1 MISIGNIF
9 KTNPAEFD
17 EVWVICFA
25 VDELRSLFEDFDNVF
40 HVPELAPKESLF
52 KEYPIYLKGQRLSL
66 WTGMR
71 IMYLRLY

>member
-25 VDELRSLFEDFDNVF
+25 VDELRSLFEDFDNIF
-40 HVPELAPKESLF
+40 HVPELAPKE
-52 KEYPIYLKGQRLSL
+52 KPV
-66 WTGMR
+66 
-71 IMYLRLY
+71 

>member
-25 VDELRSLFEDFDNVF
+25 VDELRSLFEDFYNVF
-40 HVPELAPKESLF
+40 HVPELAPK
-52 KEYPIYLKGQRLSL
+52 
-66 WTGMR
+66 
-71 IMYLRLY
+71 

>member
-25 VDELRSLFEDFDNVF
+25 VDELRSLFEDFDNAF
-40 HVPELAPKESLF
+40 MFRNWRPK
-52 KEYPIYLKGQRLSL
+52 KACLKSIEVWFIQDCGTNKPLQNTMCRDF
-66 WTGMR
+66 
-71 IMYLRLY
+71 

>member
-25 VDELRSLFEDFDNVF
+25 VDEVRSLFVVFDNVF
-40 HVPELAPKESLF
+40 HVPELAPKKTCSKSIEAWFILASGINKL
-52 KEYPIYLKGQRLSL
+52 LKTAMFQDF
-66 WTGMR
+66 
-71 IMYLRLY
+71 